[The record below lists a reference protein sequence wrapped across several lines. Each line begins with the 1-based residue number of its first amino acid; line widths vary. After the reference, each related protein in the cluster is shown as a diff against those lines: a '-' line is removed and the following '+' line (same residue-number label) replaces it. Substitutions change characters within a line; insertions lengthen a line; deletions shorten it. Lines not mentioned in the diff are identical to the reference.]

1 MTRGMAAW
9 LLTGA
14 LCVSSCAQA
23 SCRDFSVDTP
33 ATAVVDA
40 QFAAFNAHDLE
51 AFASCYADDVSMLD
65 LGEKQPPIR
74 GQAAL
79 RRAFAY
85 LPHARPGAGVQLVR
99 RIATGRLVIDQE
111 RPLMPGKTL
120 PDVIAIYEVSGGR
133 IRRVWF
139 PPST

>member
-1 MTRGMAAW
+1 MTRIAAAW
-9 LLTGA
+9 LLPGA
-14 LCVSSCAQA
+14 LCASSFAQA

-33 ATAVVDA
+33 ATVVVDA

-51 AFASCYADDVSMLD
+51 AFASCYTQDVSMLD
-65 LGEKQPPIR
+65 LSNKQPPIR

-85 LPHARPGAGVQLVR
+85 LPHARPGAGVQLVSR
-99 RIATGRLVIDQE
+99 MVTGHLVIDQE
-111 RPLMPGKTL
+111 RPLIPGKAM
-120 PDVIAIYEVSGGR
+120 PDVIAVYEVSGGR
-133 IRRVWF
+133 IQRVWF